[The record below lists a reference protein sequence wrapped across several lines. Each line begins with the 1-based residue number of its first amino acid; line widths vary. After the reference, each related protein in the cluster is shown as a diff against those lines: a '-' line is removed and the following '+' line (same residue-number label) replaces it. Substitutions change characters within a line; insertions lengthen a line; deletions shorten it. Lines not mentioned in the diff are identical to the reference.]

1 MKLVTDDSKEHRFN
15 SVIRNLRE
23 SNFTISEEKHTI
35 VTSEFYAK
43 IFPSEKSRS
52 AIELI
57 SYPSLGNGIMFQ
69 IRLNNLRGKFPNL
82 SIADLKYR
90 IEQDIQVKE
99 MLTKN
104 ETLLSNND
112 DGLLV
117 QKIYFV
123 DPQKME
129 SKFEVLNIV
138 SVLRNV
144 TKNIEE
150 RLEHITT

>member
-1 MKLVTDDSKEHRFN
+1 MTDDSKEHRFN
-15 SVIRNLRE
+15 SVIRYLRE

-43 IFPSEKSRS
+43 ILSSEKSLPS
-52 AIELI
+52 IELS

-69 IRLNNLRGKFPNL
+69 VRLDNLTSKFPNF
-82 SIADLKYR
+82 SIADLKNR
-90 IEQDIQVKE
+90 IEQDSQMNE

-104 ETLLSNND
+104 EILLSNND
-112 DGLLV
+112 DELLV

-123 DPQKME
+123 DPQKTE
-129 SKFEVLNIV
+129 SKFEVLNFV
-138 SVLRNV
+138 SALQNF

-150 RLEHITT
+150 RLNILLQNK